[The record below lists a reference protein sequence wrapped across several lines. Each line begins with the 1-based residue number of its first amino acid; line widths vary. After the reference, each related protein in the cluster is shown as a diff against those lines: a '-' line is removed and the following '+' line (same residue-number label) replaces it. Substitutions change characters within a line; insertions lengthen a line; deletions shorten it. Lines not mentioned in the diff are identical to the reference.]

1 MKNMKYSSYL
11 SSGIVTKRTNVV
23 IAGIIK
29 HLTSRLDFDNESLKN
44 LNDYADRGRI
54 AFASFQSSNVSLLML
69 LNLLKKHNI
78 EMPVLALDFRP
89 YMPQLLSD
97 LFGRIAGFFRKIFM
111 KTEYEPVSNENYIQ
125 DLMTGGSSIVLSLL
139 SMNQFLKRYIQVRQ
153 DTIQYLVDAQKKIDV
168 PIYIFP
174 EIIFW
179 NTNPE
184 RTRSIFR
191 SKAIGEK
198 GFFATIYSIITLNIF
213 SSTGFVRMCDPINI
227 MEEIEQAQTD
237 DSKHIANRIRTRL
250 FEKYNHEKRVTLGPV
265 IKTQQEMM
273 EKVLYHQNVMDAID
287 EVRAADKTSE
297 KKLRRKAYKYF
308 REIAADY
315 SSLYIKYFDRAVNVM
330 FEKVFDGLQYDAEE
344 FSRKL
349 KDASQKGPIIFTP
362 SHRSHM
368 DYLILSDI
376 CYKEKI
382 IPPHIVAGSNLTFFP
397 MGKIFRKSGAFFM
410 RRSFKGLVLYTAIF
424 KQYIKTL
431 INEGY
436 NIEFFIEG
444 GRTRTGKLNFPKM
457 GILKYLIES
466 VEEGYN
472 RDMVFVP
479 LTINYDRIM
488 EESSYHDELRGK
500 KKNSESTSGFMKS
513 RRFLKRKYG
522 KVYLS
527 MGDPVPYSELAEKFS
542 QSSDMTVEIGYYLSR
557 RINETSMVTPSA
569 IVTTA
574 IMLSRSK
581 GFSRDMIRKNIETIY
596 QYLIFMKAHFSGSTD
611 VESIDRM
618 IDFVLESY
626 QEDAIVRPINF
637 GEMTGENDNM
647 IEGMYVLTEED
658 RARINMYKNSIIHL
672 LLPVSFVSISI
683 LRLAGGDVTVD
694 RITEGYREIMDLF
707 TKEFIY
713 TEEMEDADA
722 TVAHVLSH
730 LSGQSI
736 IALEGNNV
744 KIPDHNIEDI
754 KLFSRVVQD
763 YIESYLIVIKTVLG
777 IDRKINRRDLVS
789 EIRKNGIRLYHLGT
803 VRLVESLSMINYQN
817 ALSKLVSGGILNQE
831 QTGKKNFELTVAD
844 KKRIECLNDAM
855 ENYLLRITR
864 D

>member
-1 MKNMKYSSYL
+1 
-11 SSGIVTKRTNVV
+11 
-23 IAGIIK
+23 
-29 HLTSRLDFDNESLKN
+29 
-44 LNDYADRGRI
+44 
-54 AFASFQSSNVSLLML
+54 
-69 LNLLKKHNI
+69 
-78 EMPVLALDFRP
+78 
-89 YMPQLLSD
+89 
-97 LFGRIAGFFRKIFM
+97 
-111 KTEYEPVSNENYIQ
+111 
-125 DLMTGGSSIVLSLL
+125 
-139 SMNQFLKRYIQVRQ
+139 
-153 DTIQYLVDAQKKIDV
+153 
-168 PIYIFP
+168 
-174 EIIFW
+174 
-179 NTNPE
+179 
-184 RTRSIFR
+184 
-191 SKAIGEK
+191 
-198 GFFATIYSIITLNIF
+198 
-213 SSTGFVRMCDPINI
+213 
-227 MEEIEQAQTD
+227 
-237 DSKHIANRIRTRL
+237 
-250 FEKYNHEKRVTLGPV
+250 
-265 IKTQQEMM
+265 
-273 EKVLYHQNVMDAID
+273 
-287 EVRAADKTSE
+287 
-297 KKLRRKAYKYF
+297 
-308 REIAADY
+308 
-315 SSLYIKYFDRAVNVM
+315 
-330 FEKVFDGLQYDAEE
+330 
-344 FSRKL
+344 
-349 KDASQKGPIIFTP
+349 
-362 SHRSHM
+362 
-368 DYLILSDI
+368 
-376 CYKEKI
+376 
-382 IPPHIVAGSNLTFFP
+382 
-397 MGKIFRKSGAFFM
+397 
-410 RRSFKGLVLYTAIF
+410 
-424 KQYIKTL
+424 
-431 INEGY
+431 
-436 NIEFFIEG
+436 
-444 GRTRTGKLNFPKM
+444 
-457 GILKYLIES
+457 
-466 VEEGYN
+466 
-472 RDMVFVP
+472 
-479 LTINYDRIM
+479 
-488 EESSYHDELRGK
+488 
-500 KKNSESTSGFMKS
+500 
-513 RRFLKRKYG
+513 
-522 KVYLS
+522 
-527 MGDPVPYSELAEKFS
+527 
-542 QSSDMTVEIGYYLSR
+542 VEIGYYLSR

-789 EIRKNGIRLYHLGT
+789 EIRKNGIRMYHLGT